1 MGKVNL
7 LIAITLS
14 MLASSVEADDLLTVF
29 RKAVDADP
37 KLRSSQLMAEIGTA
51 QKGQALGQM
60 LPQVMGTANW
70 SANDQNIQYT
80 NAPLQSHY
88 KGTRYY
94 VSLNQTLFDFAKYW
108 DWRRASKIEDQYE
121 AESTEA
127 FNTLILDVVDRY
139 FTTLEADDQLIYVH
153 TEKLATEKQLQQ
165 IQKRFSKQ
173 LTKIT
178 DVYEVEARLD
188 QLVADEIR
196 AESELV
202 TAQQSL
208 RELTGETIT
217 SLCKIRP
224 SIDYLPLEGDL
235 QQWLDMAQSQNP
247 LLFSKH
253 LAIEAAENNVA
264 VQKSK
269 YLPVVDLQLNFYD
282 TDTGYQS
289 TRTAPIQTQ
298 VAAINVNVPIFNG
311 GTTTHQLYE
320 AKHRLEISK
329 SDNEAALRNLLKE
342 TSDSFLTTNANARH
356 VKAAVKSV
364 DSAIKSRESM
374 EKGLKYGVVTV
385 SDLLKAQQGE
395 FLALRDLSKAK
406 YSYIKNRIRF
416 LRALGSVNE
425 QNIIEVNDWL
435 MAETN

>member
-1 MGKVNL
+1 M
-7 LIAITLS
+7 
-14 MLASSVEADDLLTVF
+14 
-29 RKAVDADP
+29 
-37 KLRSSQLMAEIGTA
+37 
-51 QKGQALGQM
+51 
-60 LPQVMGTANW
+60 
-70 SANDQNIQYT
+70 
-80 NAPLQSHY
+80 
-88 KGTRYY
+88 
-94 VSLNQTLFDFAKYW
+94 
-108 DWRRASKIEDQYE
+108 
-121 AESTEA
+121 
-127 FNTLILDVVDRY
+127 
-139 FTTLEADDQLIYVH
+139 
-153 TEKLATEKQLQQ
+153 
-165 IQKRFSKQ
+165 
-173 LTKIT
+173 
-178 DVYEVEARLD
+178 
-188 QLVADEIR
+188 
-196 AESELV
+196 
-202 TAQQSL
+202 
-208 RELTGETIT
+208 
-217 SLCKIRP
+217 
-224 SIDYLPLEGDL
+224 
-235 QQWLDMAQSQNP
+235 
-247 LLFSKH
+247 
-253 LAIEAAENNVA
+253 
-264 VQKSK
+264 
-269 YLPVVDLQLNFYD
+269 QLNFYD

>member
-1 MGKVNL
+1 MGKVKL
-7 LIAITLS
+7 F
-14 MLASSVEADDLLTVF
+14 MASALCVLVTSAKADDLLTVF

-37 KLRSSQLMAEIGTA
+37 KLRSAQLKVDIGSA
-51 QKGQALGQM
+51 QKGQSLGQM

-70 SANDQNIQYT
+70 STNDQNIQYQST
-80 NAPLQSHY
+80 AVQSHY

-108 DWRRASKIEDQYE
+108 DWRRASKIEDQYQ

-127 FNTLILDVVDRY
+127 YNTLILDVVDRY
-139 FTTLEADDQLIYVH
+139 FSTLEADDQLSYVH

-165 IQKRFSKQ
+165 IQKQFSKQ

-188 QLVADEIR
+188 QLVADEIQ
-196 AESELV
+196 AESQLV

-217 SLCKIRP
+217 TLTKLSPRIE
-224 SIDYLPLEGDL
+224 YLPLEGDL

-311 GTTTHQLYE
+311 GTTTHQLNE
-320 AKHRLEISK
+320 ANHRLEMSK
-329 SDNEAALRNLLKE
+329 SENEATLRNLLKE
-342 TSDSFLTTNANARH
+342 TSDSFLTTNASARH
-356 VKAAVKSV
+356 IKAAVKAV
-364 DSAIKSRESM
+364 DSAVKSRESM
-374 EKGLKYGVVTV
+374 ERGLQYGVVTV

-406 YSYIKNRIRF
+406 YAYIKNRVRF
-416 LRALGSVNE
+416 LKALGSVNE
-425 QNIIEVNDWL
+425 QNVLEVNDWL
-435 MAETN
+435 LTGK

>member
-1 MGKVNL
+1 MGKVKL
-7 LIAITLS
+7 VVASALCV
-14 MLASSVEADDLLTVF
+14 LATNVGADDLLTVF

-37 KLRSSQLMAEIGTA
+37 KLRSAQLKADIGSA

-60 LPQVMGTANW
+60 LPQVSGTANW
-70 SANDQNIQYT
+70 STNDQTIKYPAHENRSNY
-80 NAPLQSHY
+80 H
-88 KGTRYY
+88 GTRYY
-94 VSLNQTLFDFAKYW
+94 VSLNQSLVDFAKYW
-108 DWRRASKIEDQYE
+108 DWRRASKVEDQYE
-121 AESTEA
+121 AETTEA
-127 FNTLILDVVDRY
+127 EHTLILDVVDRY
-139 FTTLEADDQLIYVH
+139 FTTLEADDQLSYVH

-165 IQKRFSKQ
+165 IQKQFAKQ
-173 LTKIT
+173 LLKIT

-188 QLVADEIR
+188 QLVADEIQ
-196 AESELV
+196 AESQLV
-202 TAQQSL
+202 TAQQGL

-217 SLCKIRP
+217 SLSKLRP
-224 SIDYLPLEGDL
+224 NIDYKPLDGEL

-311 GTTTHQLYE
+311 GTTTNQLYE
-320 AKHRLEISK
+320 AQHRLEMSK
-329 SDNEAALRNLLKE
+329 SDNESTLRYLLKE
-342 TSDSFLTTNANARH
+342 TSDSFLTTNASARH
-356 VKAAVKSV
+356 VKAAVKAV
-364 DSAIKSRESM
+364 DSAVKSRESM

-406 YSYIKNRIRF
+406 YTYIKNRVRF

-425 QNIIEVNDWL
+425 QNVLEVNDWL
-435 MAETN
+435 STSN